1 MPRVRTAMK
10 QDQTKAVQSVDI
22 PLVLDLDHSLLQT
35 DVLQEQAIAFARSKP
50 LQLWKLFVALFKGRA
65 HLKRELAQTTDIT
78 VEHLPANEDLVAYA
92 QAEHDRGR
100 LIVLATASDFL
111 IASKIALRFPFID
124 RIIASDGVT
133 NLKGAAKARALSE
146 AFPDGFTYA
155 GDSRAD
161 LHVWKVAQR
170 AVLVGTG
177 KSLSAQAAKVT
188 EIEKTIATSNRFRAV
203 VKAARVH
210 QWAKNALVFVPIILG
225 GHMLDLGA
233 WVTGGVSFLALSV
246 LASTTYLVND
256 LWDIDD
262 DRQHW
267 SKRNRPLASGS
278 LPLAAGVLA
287 IPIGLTLSFALGAM
301 VNAQV
306 VLVLACYLGLTLG
319 YSFAFKRKPVL
330 DAFVLAVLF
339 TLRLVLGIVAVGVP
353 ASPWLLVFSMFLFTS
368 LSFAKRQTEVQ
379 RTLEMGKDIGQK
391 IAGRGYFAADLP
403 FILGMGIASGMASV
417 LIMVLYLTNDA
428 LFADFY
434 GNAIWLWA
442 IPPALFLWLSRIW
455 MICQRGELN
464 DDPVAF
470 AIRDRKSLMICGLV
484 GIAFMMAWAGVTF

>member
-1 MPRVRTAMK
+1 MPKARTAIRR
-10 QDQTKAVQSVDI
+10 DQTAVAQAVDI
-22 PLVLDLDHSLLQT
+22 PLVLDLDHSLLRT
-35 DVLQEQAIAFARSKP
+35 DVLQEQALAFAKKNP
-50 LQLWKLFVALFKGRA
+50 LRIWEIAVALFKGRA
-65 HLKRELAQTTDIT
+65 HLKRQLAKSSDIA
-78 VEHLPANEDLVAYA
+78 VEHLPANEALVAYA

-100 LIVLATASDFL
+100 LVVLATAADFL
-111 IASKIALRFPFID
+111 IASKVAQRFSFID
-124 RIIASDGVT
+124 KIIASDGVT
-133 NLKGAAKARALSE
+133 NLKGEAKARALTQ
-146 AFPDGFTYA
+146 AFPDGFAYA

-161 LHVWKVAQR
+161 LHVWKAAKR

-177 KSLSAQAAKVT
+177 KSLASLAAKVT
-188 EIEKTIATSNRFRAV
+188 EIEARFDKPHGLRAAIT
-203 VKAARVH
+203 AARVH
-210 QWAKNALVFVPIILG
+210 QWAKNGLVFVPIILG
-225 GHMLDLGA
+225 GQMLVPGSWLIGSIA
-233 WVTGGVSFLALSV
+233 FVALSV
-246 LASTTYLVND
+246 LASTTYIVND

-267 SKRNRPLASGS
+267 SKRNRPLASGQ
-278 LPLAAGVLA
+278 LPLATGVLA
-287 IPIGLTLSFALGAM
+287 IPIGLAISFALGAL

-306 VLVLACYLGLTLG
+306 VMVLACYLALTLG

-353 ASPWLLVFSMFLFTS
+353 PSPWLLVFSMFLFTS

-379 RTLEMGKDIGQK
+379 RTLELGKDIGQK

-470 AIRDRKSLMICGLV
+470 AIRDPKSLVICGFV
-484 GIAFMMAWAGVTF
+484 GIAFIMAWAGV